1 MNGTSFRDR
10 ISLAPLR
17 KVPPLVLACVFA
29 AGGAIAGAADRADP
43 GTPSRDAVVS
53 SQAWRESLHGFDE
66 WLSAQTI
73 YSPDQAAQIKAE
85 QQRNL
90 ANMTTDELQDF
101 QRDLDAKLSIVSSTE
116 WQDAIDWLSNTLSA
130 AAPSY
135 AAKLNLQYPDVAHLT
150 AAQLQR
156 ALAKLE
162 RRRWSEH
169 QESLAFERMRET
181 RLSMHQRQ
189 LHADAEARE
198 RALDRAAMSDR
209 FSQYHPAHHPM
220 QQRQRRPFYPPYAP
234 FGFGGFGF
242 GGFGL
247 F

>member
-1 MNGTSFRDR
+1 MCGTGVRNL
-10 ISLAPLR
+10 ISLARLS
-17 KVPPLVLACVFA
+17 KMALVVLACVFSTGWA
-29 AGGAIAGAADRADP
+29 TGGTADRTDSDMR
-43 GTPSRDAVVS
+43 SRDAVVS
-53 SQAWRESLHGFDE
+53 SPAWRESLHGFDE

-73 YSPDQAAQIKAE
+73 YDAGEAAQIKAE
-85 QQRNL
+85 QQRRL
-90 ANMTTDELQDF
+90 ATMTTDELQDF
-101 QRDLDAKLSIVSSTE
+101 QRDLDAKLSIVSSAE
-116 WQDAIDWLSNTLSA
+116 WQETIDWLSSTLSA

-135 AAKLNLQYPDVAHLT
+135 AEKLDLHYPDVAHLT

-189 LHADAEARE
+189 LRDGAEARE

-209 FSQYHPAHHPM
+209 FSEYHPAHHPM